1 MKKCSRGRLLKVGIG
16 RHSNQFARGS
26 PIKSLTSSSHT
37 SKTHTISK
45 RTMDSHKDY
54 DNDTSSDSSVEYDD
68 GTLDPGVWSDLYDDA
83 KYDGHK
89 TVSNVMRPNIDDLKH
104 YGVDDS
110 YSSSTSDK
118 DDDDVTFPLV
128 SDMLMRPY
136 RINQAYHHDAMTD
149 GELEEMMNPAN
160 DVGEI
165 NKLLGNSKQFLSSR
179 TISTNKVDFHGTKLG
194 YSRYGN
200 EIMSPART
208 GQFISSCRNLLMARN
223 NAKNLSDREQLAIAR
238 GHFCL
243 MVLRR

>member
-26 PIKSLTSSSHT
+26 PIKSLTSSHT
-37 SKTHTISK
+37 S
-45 RTMDSHKDY
+45 HKGN
-54 DNDTSSDSSVEYDD
+54 DNDTSSNSSVEYD

-89 TVSNVMRPNIDDLKH
+89 TASNVMRPNIDDLKH